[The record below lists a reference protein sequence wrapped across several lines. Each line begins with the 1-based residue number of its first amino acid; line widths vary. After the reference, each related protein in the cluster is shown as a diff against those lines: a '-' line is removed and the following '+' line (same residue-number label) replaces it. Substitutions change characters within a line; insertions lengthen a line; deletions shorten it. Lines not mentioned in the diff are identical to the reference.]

1 MNGLLIQ
8 WGIDTTSETYGR
20 EIKMHVAFNSSS
32 TYTVVCVRYNNADF
46 DDTSCT
52 VYKIDGQTFKFY
64 ADASLASYIAIGY

>member
-1 MNGLLIQ
+1 
-8 WGIDTTSETYGR
+8 
-20 EIKMHVAFNSSS
+20 MHVAFNSSS

-64 ADASLASYIAIGY
+64 VDGTQASYIAIGY